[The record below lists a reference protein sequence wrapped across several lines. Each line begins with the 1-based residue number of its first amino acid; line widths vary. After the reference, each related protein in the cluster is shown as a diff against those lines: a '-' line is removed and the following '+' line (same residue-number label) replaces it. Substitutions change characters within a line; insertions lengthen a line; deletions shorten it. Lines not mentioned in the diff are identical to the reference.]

1 MLGKHHIEKLD
12 RAITILEGF
21 ELWSTEDPRAEGMFA
36 LKDLREELKD
46 LREELNAIASF
57 GQVKAASVSTPGTL
71 EPKSLDFTRKR
82 DRRRNTPNPEFER
95 FWAAVRMKVG
105 KAQAR
110 RAFDLMDEDIEVD
123 YLIQKLE
130 ECQNYFLKRH
140 GHLDFMPRP
149 YTWLA
154 MKRWEDEWGE

>member
-12 RAITILEGF
+12 RAIAILEGF
-21 ELWSTEDPRAEGMFA
+21 QLWSPEDGVCPSAEGLFI
-36 LKDLREELKD
+36 LKD

-57 GQVKAASVSTPGTL
+57 EQIKAASVLMPETL

-82 DRRRNTPNPEFER
+82 DRRRNIPNPEFER

-110 RAFDLMDEDIEVD
+110 RAFDLMDDDIDVD